1 MHENK
6 GNGCRNKL
14 NQVRDRFKRLNIAC
28 WAICFFRVL
37 HIIYAS
43 VLVISISLSLLFAL
57 LSSSVSVTLFSP
69 LSFFHLS
76 FSLLSHSHSSP
87 FLLFIPLL
95 SFILSLALPH
105 YTFFFLLVLSTDH
118 SENTHSD
125 TYTGVNIHQHR
136 HMARMRRHNQ
146 CFNSC
151 HINMRFSVQLF
162 YTNFENVR

>member
-69 LSFFHLS
+69 LSFFI
-76 FSLLSHSHSSP
+76 SHSAYCHILTHPHSSYS
-87 FLLFIPLL
+87 FLFSHLYYHLHFLTIHSSSFL
-95 SFILSLALPH
+95 SSLQITVKTHTVIHTQAWI
-105 YTFFFLLVLSTDH
+105 YISTDTWH
-118 SENTHSD
+118 AWGD
-125 TYTGVNIHQHR
+125 I
-136 HMARMRRHNQ
+136 
-146 CFNSC
+146 
-151 HINMRFSVQLF
+151 INVLIPA
-162 YTNFENVR
+162 T